1 MIESGT
7 FRSKSWMVV
16 RRESSKVKEKN
27 FSKAVLSNENPPC
40 DEMRGESFLSEGKES
55 MVAPVKDATV
65 DAILKTVVSNDAKCQ
80 IMKRDKASVGVKRM

>member
-1 MIESGT
+1 
-7 FRSKSWMVV
+7 
-16 RRESSKVKEKN
+16 
-27 FSKAVLSNENPPC
+27 
-40 DEMRGESFLSEGKES
+40 